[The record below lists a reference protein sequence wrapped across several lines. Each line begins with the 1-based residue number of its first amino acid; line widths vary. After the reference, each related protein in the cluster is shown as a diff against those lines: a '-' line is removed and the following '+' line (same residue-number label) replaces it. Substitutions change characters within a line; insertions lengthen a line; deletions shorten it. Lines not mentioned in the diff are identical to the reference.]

1 MKLELEECSHRIAFA
16 GCFLTI
22 FIALH
27 CIAAHRSAAVLPAM
41 NFAGVGIMANDDRSA
56 VTAQQHEP
64 VASNEAERIEVQDR
78 EAQDIENLQ
87 RDGYHAQ
94 LPGALQAETPIH
106 ANRDHD
112 SSTASS
118 SSATDF
124 DGLQIQRTTS
134 ASGGSQSDAPTT
146 MYLAN
151 DLHQQEKL
159 EPQYS
164 SIPFLGASHD
174 NDNKSAVPPSTSTSN
189 DGAIQKLARQASRL
203 STTSNRTLSDD
214 PFTNASND
222 PRLDPTSPKFSARA
236 YTQAVLKV
244 HAKDRNAVPIRR
256 AGVAFKNLTA
266 SGIGADT
273 DFQKTI
279 FNAPL
284 AIVPMLRGL
293 FGKQGSEIKI
303 LDNFAG
309 LVRAGEMLVV
319 LGPPGS
325 GCSTFLKTIAGE
337 THGFSVSEDSYI
349 NYQGIGPKQMHTQFR
364 GEAIYTAE
372 VEVHFP
378 SLTVGQTLAFA
389 AEARA
394 PRKPLSG
401 LTRRQYA
408 EHARD
413 VIMAVSNVVALL
425 NIGTDYLR
433 I

>member
-1 MKLELEECSHRIAFA
+1 
-16 GCFLTI
+16 
-22 FIALH
+22 
-27 CIAAHRSAAVLPAM
+27 
-41 NFAGVGIMANDDRSA
+41 
-56 VTAQQHEP
+56 
-64 VASNEAERIEVQDR
+64 
-78 EAQDIENLQ
+78 
-87 RDGYHAQ
+87 
-94 LPGALQAETPIH
+94 
-106 ANRDHD
+106 
-112 SSTASS
+112 
-118 SSATDF
+118 
-124 DGLQIQRTTS
+124 
-134 ASGGSQSDAPTT
+134 
-146 MYLAN
+146 
-151 DLHQQEKL
+151 
-159 EPQYS
+159 
-164 SIPFLGASHD
+164 
-174 NDNKSAVPPSTSTSN
+174 
-189 DGAIQKLARQASRL
+189 
-203 STTSNRTLSDD
+203 
-214 PFTNASND
+214 
-222 PRLDPTSPKFSARA
+222 
-236 YTQAVLKV
+236 V